1 MVRTDEDALV
11 CDFAET
17 YHIYNW
23 RSLPARTAAT
33 LAAGLRDTSRIH
45 LKMAGMTCSFDRL
58 LLAGVFDAV
67 RVANW
72 QRTKDGQTGRS
83 KPEMVA
89 SKLLKHTRAE
99 NDARAVEAFT
109 DGDAFKLARE
119 KLLNGN

>member
-1 MVRTDEDALV
+1 MLKTDEDALV

-17 YHIYNW
+17 YQIYNW
-23 RSLPARTAAT
+23 RSIPVRTAAT

-45 LKMAGMTCSFDRL
+45 LKMAGMPCSFERL
-58 LLAGVFDAV
+58 LLAGVFDAA

-83 KPEMVA
+83 KPEMVVRQI
-89 SKLLKHTRAE
+89 LKSGQK
-99 NDARAVEAFT
+99 NDAQAVEAFT
-109 DGDAFKLARE
+109 DGDAFKQARE

>member
-1 MVRTDEDALV
+1 MLKTDEDALV

-17 YHIYNW
+17 YHIYDW
-23 RSLPARTAAT
+23 RSIPARTAAT

-45 LKMAGMTCSFDRL
+45 LKMAGMPCSFERL
-58 LLAGVFDAV
+58 LLAGVFDAA

-83 KPEMVA
+83 KPEMVVRQI
-89 SKLLKHTRAE
+89 LKSGQK
-99 NDARAVEAFT
+99 NDAQAVEAFT
-109 DGDAFKLARE
+109 DGDAFKQARE

>member
-1 MVRTDEDALV
+1 MLKTDEDALV

-23 RSLPARTAAT
+23 RSLPVRTAAT

-45 LKMAGMTCSFDRL
+45 LKMAGMPCSFERL
-58 LLAGVFDAV
+58 LLAGVFDAA

-83 KPEMVA
+83 KPEMVVRQI
-89 SKLLKHTRAE
+89 LKSGQK
-99 NDARAVEAFT
+99 NDEQAVEAFT
-109 DGDAFKLARE
+109 DGDAFKQARE